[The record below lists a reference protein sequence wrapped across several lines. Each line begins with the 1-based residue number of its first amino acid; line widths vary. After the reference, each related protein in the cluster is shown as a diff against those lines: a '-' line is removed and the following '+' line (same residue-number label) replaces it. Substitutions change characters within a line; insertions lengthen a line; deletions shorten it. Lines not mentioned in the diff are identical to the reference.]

1 MTDISFYHLQKQP
14 LERALP
20 KLLERVLAADMKA
33 LVLTDTDEQV
43 AALNA
48 VLWTYDPNS
57 FLPHGSAKDG
67 DEGLQPI
74 FLTSQQENPNHA
86 DVLVLVDGGEHE
98 ELAGFIRC
106 LDMFN
111 GNDEIAVSRARE
123 RWVTYRDAGHK
134 VTYWQQNEAG
144 RWEEKG

>member
-74 FLTSQQENPNHA
+74 FLTSQQENPNYA

-98 ELAGFIRC
+98 ELAGFTRC

>member
-33 LVLTDTDEQV
+33 LVLADTDEQV

-48 VLWTYDPNS
+48 MLWSYDPNS
-57 FLPHGSAKDG
+57 FLPHGSARDG

-74 FLTSQQENPNHA
+74 FLTSQQDNPNHA
-86 DVLVLVDGGEHE
+86 DVLVLVDGGEHS
-98 ELAGFIRC
+98 ELAGFTRC

-111 GNDEIAVSRARE
+111 GNDETAVSRARE
-123 RWVTYRDAGHK
+123 RWVAYRDAGHK
-134 VTYWQQNEAG
+134 VTYWQQNDAG

>member
-1 MTDISFYHLQKQP
+1 
-14 LERALP
+14 
-20 KLLERVLAADMKA
+20 MKA
-33 LVLTDTDEQV
+33 LVLADTDEQV

-48 VLWTYDPNS
+48 MLWSYDPNS

-74 FLTSQQENPNHA
+74 FLTSQQDNPNHA
-86 DVLVLVDGGEHE
+86 DVLVLVDGGEHSV
-98 ELAGFIRC
+98 LAGFTRC

-111 GNDEIAVSRARE
+111 GNDETAVSRARE
-123 RWVTYRDAGHK
+123 RWVAYRDAGHK
-134 VTYWQQNEAG
+134 VTYWQQNDAG